1 MAILQARRVTKM
13 FGGLA
18 AVSLVDFDLREGEIL
33 GLIGP
38 NGSGK
43 TTLVNVIT
51 GVLPYSDGDVLFRGQ
66 SIRGLRPHEIGRLG
80 LSRTFQVVKPFRN
93 LSVLQNVMVGALFG
107 ARGGARE
114 LAKARSQ
121 AEEAGI
127 RRAGP
132 AGAGA
137 QEVLEFVGLAH
148 RAQAPAEGLNVP
160 ERKRMELARAL
171 AMRPTILFLDE
182 VMAGLNPAEID
193 EAVGLIKRI
202 RDRGITLVVIEHVM
216 KAIRNVSD
224 RIMVFTTG
232 RNSPRDRPKRSST
245 TPRSSRPTWAGATR
259 SRPMLEIRGLNA
271 GYGEVQILRDVSF
284 SVGKGEIVT
293 LVGSNGAGKS
303 TLLNTVC
310 GIMRPR
316 SGSVHLDG
324 RGYHRVELGGHRG
337 PRHHPGP

>member
-1 MAILQARRVTKM
+1 MAILQARRVTKL

-18 AVSLVDFDLREGEIL
+18 AVSLVSFDLREGEIL

-51 GVLPYSDGDVLFRGQ
+51 GMLTYSDGDVLFRAQ
-66 SIRGLRPHEIGRLG
+66 SIRGLPPYEIGRLG

-121 AEEAGI
+121 AEE
-127 RRAGP
+127 
-132 AGAGA
+132 
-137 QEVLEFVGLAH
+137 VLEFVGLA
-148 RAQAPAEGLNVP
+148 RWAQAPAEGLNVP

-193 EAVGLIKRI
+193 EAVELIKRI
-202 RDRGITLVVIEHVM
+202 RDRGTTLVVIEHVM

-224 RIMVFTTG
+224 RIMVLFHGEKLTEGSPEEVLNNPQVVSAYLG
-232 RNSPRDRPKRSST
+232 RRY
-245 TPRSSRPTWAGATR
+245 AEQTR
-259 SRPMLEIRGLNA
+259 A
-271 GYGEVQILRDVSF
+271 
-284 SVGKGEIVT
+284 
-293 LVGSNGAGKS
+293 
-303 TLLNTVC
+303 
-310 GIMRPR
+310 
-316 SGSVHLDG
+316 
-324 RGYHRVELGGHRG
+324 
-337 PRHHPGP
+337 